1 MIEFLKELYTLL
13 IVDAFRSPRLITFI
27 LGLLGVQIV
36 IYHNTACEGK
46 TRVLLFAIES
56 YFAALM
62 DLFNYSRWRFFTL
75 FCLLPFIGRA
85 VFFLSIIVV
94 IVLELTHTT
103 KKKPYISE

>member
-1 MIEFLKELYTLL
+1 MIEILNELYTFI
-13 IVDAFRSPRLITFI
+13 IVDAFRSPTLMTFMLGI
-27 LGLLGVQIV
+27 LGIQIV
-36 IYHNTACEGK
+36 IYQNTASEGK

-75 FCLLPFIGRA
+75 FCFLPFIGRA
-85 VFFLSIIVV
+85 VFFLSIIAV
-94 IVLELTHTT
+94 IVLEITHTT